1 MGDRIEKYKTKLSG
15 EIRKQRYDSQKK
27 QMVELETAA
36 SADMEKIEVEIKSMV
51 QDQPALYLPYYIIFA
66 KEIYSKKKKFTG
78 QTLIN
83 ELKIL
88 DEKWNRRGLDW
99 ITLENI
105 KNFYVPIYPEGL
117 FFIMDVSLLDG
128 AHVLA

>member
-105 KNFYVPIYPEGL
+105 KNFYVPAYPEGL
-117 FFIMDVSLLDG
+117 FFIMDLSLLDG
-128 AHVLA
+128 PHILA